1 MFCPLFTW
9 ILQMKSFLSN
19 VFVLPWPGIEAIIS
33 GPVVTFSIC
42 ASCCARGGVRPSVN
56 IGIFT
61 ELWRLETFLPTVI
74 QLTSDH
80 VNTATVTVV
89 LGTNTGIM
97 CHHENTSDESF
108 IFMLRV
114 QELWNIWNS
123 SDWLLLSLYITGN
136 FPRLPRVRS
145 DCQVQGSHLTPHD
158 RSFQTKVPWFYRVF
172 FSLPKDFCPISI
184 SIDCKINHQQ
194 VALKLV

>member
-1 MFCPLFTW
+1 
-9 ILQMKSFLSN
+9 MKSFLSN
-19 VFVLPWPGIEAIIS
+19 VFVLPLPGIEAIIS

-74 QLTSDH
+74 HLTSDH
-80 VNTATVTVV
+80 VNIATGVQ
-89 LGTNTGIM
+89 GTNTGIM

-114 QELWNIWNS
+114 QELFEIVQ
-123 SDWLLLSLYITGN
+123 TGY
-136 FPRLPRVRS
+136 S
-145 DCQVQGSHLTPHD
+145 
-158 RSFQTKVPWFYRVF
+158 
-172 FSLPKDFCPISI
+172 
-184 SIDCKINHQQ
+184 
-194 VALKLV
+194 

>member
-9 ILQMKSFLSN
+9 NLQMKSFLSN

-80 VNTATVTVV
+80 VNTATGV
-89 LGTNTGIM
+89 LGTNMGIM

-145 DCQVQGSHLTPHD
+145 DCQVQGSHPPWPQFPNKGALILLSFFHCPRIFVQFQFLLT
-158 RSFQTKVPWFYRVF
+158 
-172 FSLPKDFCPISI
+172 
-184 SIDCKINHQQ
+184 
-194 VALKLV
+194 AKLTTNRLL

>member
-74 QLTSDH
+74 HLTSDH
-80 VNTATVTVV
+80 VNTATGV
-89 LGTNTGIM
+89 LGTNTGIL

-158 RSFQTKVPWFYRVF
+158 RSFQTKVPWFYWVF
-172 FSLPKDFCPISI
+172 FHCPRIFV
-184 SIDCKINHQQ
+184 QFQ
-194 VALKLV
+194 FLLTAKLTTNRLL